1 MVHFVG
7 AGPGAPDLITQR
19 GAALL
24 RANPQ
29 ISVDVHNP
37 EITVRVEIREKAA
50 YIHGETKP
58 GAGGEIQLTDAMA
71 VLAERAVQACHRPLR
86 DIFIK

>member
-1 MVHFVG
+1 MRW
-7 AGPGAPDLITQR
+7 ARRCCARTR
-19 GAALL
+19 T
-24 RANPQ
+24 

-58 GAGGEIQLTDAMA
+58 GAGGIPVGTGGKAAILISGGLDSP
-71 VLAERAVQACHRPLR
+71 VRRG
-86 DIFIK
+86 